1 MKILHTLHSPS
12 GQVSQHFPLAGSAG
26 MGSGQGRGGQGT
38 ASQSTKL
45 SVLKK
50 SRENPHIQ
58 TVQNPIHKAYNYI
71 DLTTVLKNMS
81 SVHTIFRIAN
91 AVESSFV

>member
-1 MKILHTLHSPS
+1 MEK
-12 GQVSQHFPLAGSAG
+12 SA
-26 MGSGQGRGGQGT
+26 QAIVWT
-38 ASQSTKL
+38 AWAVPTALL

-50 SRENPHIQ
+50 SRENPYIQ
-58 TVQNPIHKAYNYI
+58 TVQNPIDKAYNYS
-71 DLTTVLKNMS
+71 DLTMLLKNMS